1 MPSTLTI
8 ELYVPYRH
16 CVSSLWD
23 GANSM
28 SAVHSTQWQLSII
41 VSYYCW
47 ASLTPY
53 DRFWWNW
60 FQTPSFRAK
69 MSFILSPTPISIL
82 RLFQFPLPPRTRLVL
97 MISRISFSKLLV
109 YKSPWIYFLFF
120 HPLDSLRSLD
130 EEEVIW
136 IKPKSK
142 NAKWHKI

>member
-23 GANSM
+23 GANLM
-28 SAVHSTQWQLSII
+28 SAFHSTQLQLSII

-69 MSFILSPTPISIL
+69 IFYSLSNSNFILETLPISPSSALASGFDDQQDSIFKIACL
-82 RLFQFPLPPRTRLVL
+82 QITMNIFSFLPSSGFIQEFR
-97 MISRISFSKLLV
+97 
-109 YKSPWIYFLFF
+109 
-120 HPLDSLRSLD
+120 
-130 EEEVIW
+130 
-136 IKPKSK
+136 
-142 NAKWHKI
+142 